1 MTEFLSVVGVKLT
14 IVITVMVITKHIQ
27 NQNCLKNSH
36 TWYCGHH
43 KTRPV

>member
-1 MTEFLSVVGVKLT
+1 MTEFLSVVGVKPA

-36 TWYCGHH
+36 RSYSTHY
-43 KTRPV
+43 KTRTV